1 MRQVA
6 LITLMAHLGSFVPA
20 KAANIC
26 ITDRIFT
33 RVGAS
38 DSLSTGQST
47 FMVEMSEM
55 ANILN
60 NATSRSLLIIDEIG
74 RGTSTFDGLSIAWA
88 VLEYISNP
96 EKCGAKALFATH
108 YHELTE
114 LEGRL
119 SGVKNYRISVKEIG
133 DNIIFLRKI
142 VRGGADKSFGIHV
155 AHLAGMPR
163 PVIMRAHEILARL
176 ETNDVSQSTIGQNIL
191 GEEEKKPKQVNLFEA
206 PAMDLVEEIRALDVM
221 SMTPIEA
228 LNTLFTL
235 KEKARKA

>member
-1 MRQVA
+1 MR
-6 LITLMAHLGSFVPA
+6 ITNKERLAAHG
-20 KAANIC
+20 N
-26 ITDRIFT
+26 R
-33 RVGAS
+33 
-38 DSLSTGQST
+38 
-47 FMVEMSEM
+47 
-55 ANILN
+55 
-60 NATSRSLLIIDEIG
+60 
-74 RGTSTFDGLSIAWA
+74 
-88 VLEYISNP
+88 
-96 EKCGAKALFATH
+96 
-108 YHELTE
+108 
-114 LEGRL
+114 EGRKIVAEL
-119 SGVKNYRISVKEIG
+119 LDAGLDALDPYVRVKQLVHVENGKIVLHTDGFEMKGDPHAGPLEFDLKDYDRVYVIGAAKGVQRAALAMEEALG
-133 DNIIFLRKI
+133 DVLTGGHVIAKHGEDIIFLRKI
-142 VRGGADKSFGIHV
+142 ERGGADKSFGIHV